1 MNRQQVSLVQVNF
14 QQGPRE
20 FNSYYLPYTAGVLWA
35 YAQQNNV
42 ITQHYQLDQ
51 LIWRR
56 DPVASVADLLQHNAI
71 VAFSTYV
78 WNKNYNY
85 ALAQELKR
93 RNPSIVTVFGGPEI
107 PITQADIFKLYE
119 FMDYVVCGEGEHI
132 FANLLVTLARGAD
145 AETVA
150 GLLINDHGR
159 VIKTE
164 AAERI
169 SDLDQ
174 LPSPYLLG
182 LFDHIMAA
190 NPDVEWNATI
200 ETNRGCPYACT
211 FCDWGSLTYS
221 KVKKFNLERVFAE
234 IDWVGRRG
242 CGFVSLTDANFGQ
255 FVERDSLI
263 ADQLLA
269 TQARYDRPNTFSVTW
284 AKNQRPE
291 VIDIVEKLI
300 HSPKFNQGLTVSVQ
314 SMDLDVLENIK
325 RRNLG
330 QHLIEEIFATC
341 DRRNIPVYTEVIL
354 GLPGETLETWREGF
368 WKLFRAGNHTGIHI
382 LQAQLLE
389 NAEMNLLQRNLWGIK
404 SIAVYDYISGSYQ
417 TDEYPESV
425 EVVTAT
431 RDIPQDQMLEGHVFN
446 WYINTFHIMGLT
458 TFVTRFLDKKFQI
471 DYSEFY
477 NKFWQ
482 FLQQDAWFLSEQQEV
497 QHYFQNWM
505 TQGRIDHP
513 RIHGI
518 EIHGWNI
525 IYRTLLNIHAQH
537 RYDHVY
543 DLIERFAQQN
553 WPCRELAQLLRFQ
566 KSYVVNYDAIDS
578 YPRRQTFD
586 YDFLNYVRG
595 TGELDRPQTYVFEFA
610 DSGISRERFLEN
622 LYFARKRNFGKAVI
636 SCFDC

>member
-1 MNRQQVSLVQVNF
+1 MSRQRVSLVQVNF

-35 YAQQNNV
+35 YAQQNNF
-42 ITQHYQLDQ
+42 IREHYELDQ

-56 DPVASVADLLQHNAI
+56 DPVADVADLLQHNAM

-93 RNPSIVTVFGGPEI
+93 RNPGIVTVFGGPEV
-107 PITQADIFKLYE
+107 PITQGDIFKRYE

-132 FANLLVTLARGAD
+132 FANLLVALARGAD
-145 AETVA
+145 TEAVA

-169 SDLDQ
+169 SNLDE

-182 LFDHIMAA
+182 LFDDIMRD

-234 IDWVGRRG
+234 IDWVGRQG

-354 GLPGETLETWREGF
+354 GLPGETLDTWREGF

-389 NAEMNLLQRNLWGIK
+389 NAEMNLLQKSLWGIK

-431 RDIPQDQMLEGHVFN
+431 RDIPFEQMLEGHVFN

-458 TFVTRFLDKKFQI
+458 TFVTRFLGKKFQV

-477 NKFWQ
+477 DKFWQ
-482 FLQQDAWFLSEQQEV
+482 FLQQDAWFRAEQAEV
-497 QHYFQNWM
+497 RHYFQNWM

-513 RIHGI
+513 RIYGI

-537 RYDHVY
+537 QYDHVY
-543 DLIERFAQQN
+543 DLIEQFVTQN
-553 WPCRELAQLLRFQ
+553 WPCGELDQLLEFQ
-566 KSYVVNYDAIDS
+566 KSYVVNYDAIDT

-595 TGELDRPQTYVFEFA
+595 TGPLDQAQTYVFEFA
-610 DSGISRERFLEN
+610 DVGISRERFLEN
-622 LYFARKRNFGKAVI
+622 LYFARKRNFGKATITQV
-636 SCFDC
+636 

>member
-1 MNRQQVSLVQVNF
+1 MKRQQVSLAQVNF
-14 QQGPRE
+14 QQGPKE
-20 FNSYYLPYTAGVLWA
+20 FNSYYLPYTVGVLWA
-35 YAQQNNV
+35 YAQQNNHV
-42 ITQHYQLDQ
+42 REHYELDQ

-56 DPVASVADLLQHNAI
+56 DPVTKVADSLKHNAI

-93 RNPSIVTVFGGPEI
+93 RNPNIITVFGGPEI
-107 PITQADIFKLYE
+107 PITQADIFKRYQ

-132 FANLLVTLARGAD
+132 FANLLVALAQGQD

-169 SDLDQ
+169 SNLDE

-182 LFDHIMAA
+182 LFDDIMSK
-190 NPDVEWNATI
+190 NPNIEWNATI

-269 TQARYDRPNTFSVTW
+269 VQHKYNAPSTFSVTW

-300 HSPKFNQGLTVSVQ
+300 RSPKFNQGLTVSVQ
-314 SMDLDVLENIK
+314 SMNLDVLENIK

-330 QHLIEEIFATC
+330 QHLIEQIFAVC
-341 DRRNIPVYTEVIL
+341 DRRNIPVYTEVIM
-354 GLPGETLETWREGF
+354 GLPGETLETWQDGF
-368 WKLFRAGNHTGIHI
+368 WQLFRAGNHTGIHI
-382 LQAQLLE
+382 LQAQMLE
-389 NAEMNLLQRNLWGIK
+389 NAEMNLLQKKLYGIE
-404 SIAVYDYISGSYQ
+404 SIEVYDYISGSYQ

-425 EVVTAT
+425 KVVTAT
-431 RDIPQDQMLEGHVFN
+431 STIPQDQMLAGHIFN
-446 WYINTFHIMGLT
+446 WYINTFHISGLT
-458 TFVTRFLDKKFQI
+458 TWISRYLCKRHGV
-471 DYSEFY
+471 DYEIFY
-477 NKFWQ
+477 TKFWE
-482 FLQQDAWFLSEQQEV
+482 FLQDDAWFQQEQQEV
-497 QHYFQNWM
+497 RAYFNNWI
-505 TQGRIDHP
+505 TQGRINHP
-513 RIHGI
+513 NIYGI
-518 EIHGWNI
+518 EMHGWNI
-525 IYRTLLNIHAQH
+525 IYRTVLNMHAKQQ
-537 RYDHVY
+537 YDHVY
-543 DLIERFAQQN
+543 ELIDRFVRQS
-553 WPCRELAQLLRFQ
+553 WPMPELDALIAFQ
-566 KSYVVNYDAIDS
+566 KKYVINYWQKDL
-578 YPRRQTFD
+578 YPVTKNFD
-586 YDFLNYVRG
+586 YDFLDYLRSG
-595 TGELDRPQTYVFEFA
+595 SELDQPVTYCFEFA
-610 DSGISRERFLEN
+610 EDSDISFERFLEN
-622 LYFARKRNFGKAVI
+622 LYFSRKRNFGKAVI
-636 SCFDC
+636 TRL

>member
-1 MNRQQVSLVQVNF
+1 MKRQQVSLVQVNF
-14 QQGPRE
+14 QQGPKE
-20 FNSYYLPYTAGVLWA
+20 FNSYYLPYTVGVLWA
-35 YAQQNNV
+35 YAQQNNHV
-42 ITQHYQLDQ
+42 REHYELDQ

-56 DPVASVADLLQHNAI
+56 DTVDKVADRLQGNSV

-85 ALAQELKR
+85 ALALELKR
-93 RNPSIVTVFGGPEI
+93 RNPNIITVFGGPEI
-107 PITQADIFKLYE
+107 PITQADIFKRYE

-132 FANLLVTLARGAD
+132 FCNLLVALAHGQD
-145 AETVA
+145 TETVA

-159 VIKTE
+159 VVKTE

-169 SDLDQ
+169 SNLDE

-182 LFDHIMAA
+182 LFDDIMAE

-234 IDWVGRRG
+234 IDWVGRQG

-354 GLPGETLETWREGF
+354 GLPGETLLSWREGF

-389 NAEMNLLQRNLWGIK
+389 NAEMNLLQRSLWGIK

-431 RDIPQDQMLEGHVFN
+431 RDIPSDQMLQGHVFN

-458 TFVTRFLDKKFQI
+458 TFVSRFLYCRFGV

-477 NKFWQ
+477 NKFWE
-482 FLQQDAWFLSEQQEV
+482 FLQQDAWFCQEQAEV
-497 QHYFQNWM
+497 EHYFQNWM
-505 TQGRIDHP
+505 TLGRIDHP
-513 RIHGI
+513 RIYGI

-543 DLIERFAQQN
+543 ALIDQFARQN
-553 WPCRELAQLLRFQ
+553 WSCAELNQLLEFQ
-566 KSYVVNYDAIDS
+566 KSYVVNYDAIDT
-578 YPRRQTFD
+578 YPRQQTFD

-595 TGELDRPQTYVFEFA
+595 AGELDRPQTYVFEFA
-610 DSGISRERFLEN
+610 DDGISRERFLEN
-622 LYFARKRNFGKAVI
+622 LYFARKRNFGKAQIRCV
-636 SCFDC
+636 